1 MKFAVTALLGR
12 AVAVPRHRAHGDTG
26 AYTVELVL
34 WTPALLLLIMLAVA
48 GGRIVSA
55 GNQAVEASRDAARA
69 ASLTFTQAQATTAAI
84 SAAHDALGR
93 AGITCNPLHVD
104 ISGTVRPGGLI
115 TVQVRCTAD
124 LRDIAIPGLPGS
136 KTLTGTSSA
145 PIEMTRSGPGGGNR
159 P

>member
-1 MKFAVTALLGR
+1 MTAQIGR
-12 AVAVPRHRAHGDTG
+12 AVAAARHRAHGDAG

-34 WTPALLLLIMLAVA
+34 WTPALLLLVMLAVA
-48 GGRIVSA
+48 GGRIVSS

-69 ASLTFTQAQATTAAI
+69 ASLTFTQAQATNAAT

-93 AGITCNPLHVD
+93 AGITCSPLHVD
-104 ISGTVRPGGLI
+104 VSGTVRPGGLV

-124 LRDIAIPGLPGS
+124 LSDIAIPGLPGS
-136 KTLTGTSSA
+136 KTLIGTSSA
-145 PIEMTRSGPGGGNR
+145 PIEMTRSGPVGGSQ